1 MRWPL
6 DQTKVCV
13 SSDSICL
20 ALLSGLLVY
29 REWFHSTQMQK
40 LVDKIMSGN
49 YYGYKV
55 SENLDTLNT
64 GIKIPVD
71 DEPREDLG
79 ALQSII

>member
-1 MRWPL
+1 
-6 DQTKVCV
+6 
-13 SSDSICL
+13 
-20 ALLSGLLVY
+20 
-29 REWFHSTQMQK
+29 MQK